1 MGIDTMSTIIFKIL
15 DYFPEQNSISV
26 KFSKLKSIIPIDNN
40 KSYAIDLNG
49 LDLSDFDSFSNE
61 LVQKFGLRISQN
73 QEDGQETIKENIPE
87 EIGDNFKIENLIG
100 KVIEGKYYSRNR
112 YPLKM
117 RRIEI

>member
-1 MGIDTMSTIIFKIL
+1 MSTIIFKIL

-26 KFSKLKSIIPIDNN
+26 KFSKLKSIIPIDNF

-73 QEDGQETIKENIPE
+73 QEDRQETINENIPE
-87 EIGDNFKIENLIG
+87 EIDNFDIKNMIG
-100 KVIEGKYYSRNR
+100 KVVEGKYYSRNR
-112 YPLKM
+112 YPLKV
-117 RRIEI
+117 RRVEI

>member
-1 MGIDTMSTIIFKIL
+1 MGDFTMSEIIFKIVN
-15 DYFPEQNSISV
+15 YFPEQNSISI
-26 KFSKLKSIIPIDNN
+26 KFCKQKSSLPIDSF

-49 LDLSDFDSFSNE
+49 VDLSDFDSFSNE

-87 EIGDNFKIENLIG
+87 EIHNFDIKNMIG

-117 RRIEI
+117 RRIEL